1 MRTANTQTTSNF
13 LFIQNWM
20 PSVQESQ
27 ESLIH
32 WDFPEEDEEPSSKL
46 GLSCG
51 ELESSSDEQ
60 EWQDDY
66 YTSIR
71 L

>member
-13 LFIQNWM
+13 LLIHNWM
-20 PSVQESQ
+20 PSVQETR

-32 WDFPEEDEEPSSKL
+32 WDFPAEDEDLSSKL
-46 GLSCG
+46 SLSCG
-51 ELESSSDEQ
+51 EWGSSSDEQ

-66 YTSIR
+66 THSIR

>member
-1 MRTANTQTTSNF
+1 MHNANAQTTSNI
-13 LFIQNWM
+13 LFIHNWM

-32 WDFPEEDEEPSSKL
+32 WDFPEEDEEPYGKL
-46 GLSCG
+46 SFDCG
-51 ELESSSDEQ
+51 EWGSSSDEQ

-66 YTSIR
+66 TNSIR

>member
-1 MRTANTQTTSNF
+1 MRSANTQTTSNF
-13 LFIQNWM
+13 LFIQNWI

-32 WDFPEEDEEPSSKL
+32 WDFFEEDEISGKL
-46 GLSCG
+46 SLSCG
-51 ELESSSDEQ
+51 EWESSSDEQ

-66 YTSIR
+66 TNSIR